1 MIDEKDIKKGIGM
14 MYYRMGKCCI
24 KTSEA
29 IEEDLDKYVIT
40 ERKMGNE
47 LKVADGRKYQLI
59 LELKRVD

>member
-1 MIDEKDIKKGIGM
+1 MTDEKDVKKGIAM
-14 MYYRMGKCCI
+14 MHYKMGEYCI

-40 ERKMGNE
+40 GRKTGSE
-47 LKVADGRKYQLI
+47 LEVADGRKYQLI